1 MDNYRMVQAIGR
13 GAYGNVYLYRRLSD
27 NKAVVIKQLPM
38 ESISHEECEL
48 TKNEVRVL
56 SMLQHPN
63 IIEYYDNCLEN
74 NTMMIVMEYAPG
86 GNLYD
91 YLRSRGEGNLLQEE
105 DVLHLF
111 CQLLLGMQHIHESNI
126 LHRDIKSNNIL
137 LDRSQRIVKIGDFGI
152 SKILSSKSKA
162 HTVVGTPCYL
172 SPELCQE
179 KPYNQKSDVWALGC
193 VLYEMLTL
201 KRAFEA
207 ETLPALIMKIMR
219 GIFAPIH
226 PHYSQEMRGLL
237 HLLLH
242 TDAAQ
247 RPSIPQ
253 VLAQPLVF
261 APLLRLHTDL
271 GMLHCASRPLRLN
284 SVGSERLK
292 SPKSPP
298 EGQTKDR

>member
-38 ESISHEECEL
+38 ESISHEEC
-48 TKNEVRVL
+48 
-56 SMLQHPN
+56 
-63 IIEYYDNCLEN
+63 
-74 NTMMIVMEYAPG
+74 
-86 GNLYD
+86 
-91 YLRSRGEGNLLQEE
+91 E

>member
-1 MDNYRMVQAIGR
+1 M
-13 GAYGNVYLYRRLSD
+13 YLYRRLSD